1 MKKIMYFVLL
11 GMVIIF
17 YSACSGGGGESAPAQ
32 SSQKA
37 ITEFSLDGFDGGINE
52 ETKTITVTVP
62 YGTSLN
68 DMVATF
74 ATTGAKVEVEGTE
87 QMSGFTAN
95 DFTSQVIYAV
105 IAEDKSTQDYR
116 VIVVWEERE
125 PATAISAAMTPDNSG
140 TSVAIGVYCTRTK
153 SISGSQTVIPDD
165 DRTIISWEFLYNG
178 SVVKSG
184 SATLGELKKTPAR
197 INAPFASGAII
208 TYKATADD
216 AVSDSTS
223 AKVACGG

>member
-1 MKKIMYFVLL
+1 M
-11 GMVIIF
+11 
-17 YSACSGGGGESAPAQ
+17 AGGGENSPAK
-32 SSQKA
+32 SSKKA
-37 ITEFSLDGFDGGINE
+37 ITEFSLDGFDGGIND

-62 YGTSLN
+62 YGTSLK

-74 ATTGAKVEVEGTE
+74 ATTGAKVEVEGT
-87 QMSGFTAN
+87 QQASGFTAN

-105 IAEDKSTQDYR
+105 TADDNSTQDYT
-116 VIVVWEERE
+116 VMVAWEERK
-125 PATAISAAMTPDNSG
+125 PATAISVSMTPDNSG
-140 TSVAIGVYCTRTK
+140 TIVPAGVYCTRTK
-153 SISGSQTVIPDD
+153 NISGSQTVIPND

-197 INAPFASGAII
+197 INAPFSSGAII

-223 AKVACGG
+223 ANVTCGGSY